1 MKLRD
6 HPLMSYRGVSNWP
19 PAWVGKDTK
28 ELRQPSGEI
37 GILKNAILSK
47 LKPHSRF
54 YLLIEYEGEEYLGT
68 LFFDNQS
75 ACHQAYKLLSNHRGE
90 PVRKIGETDV
100 PELGSTVTTMLRRRT
115 CKVCGSV
122 DNCDFKVVDDVWRTA
137 IPIQY
142 QNEILCLKCFEFFA
156 SEKQIEL
163 LQPKRV

>member
-28 ELRQPSGEI
+28 ELQQPSGEI

-68 LFFDNQS
+68 LFLIISPRAIKPTNFYPIIVASPFVRLVKLMFPS
-75 ACHQAYKLLSNHRGE
+75 ADQ
-90 PVRKIGETDV
+90 P
-100 PELGSTVTTMLRRRT
+100 
-115 CKVCGSV
+115 
-122 DNCDFKVVDDVWRTA
+122 
-137 IPIQY
+137 
-142 QNEILCLKCFEFFA
+142 
-156 SEKQIEL
+156 
-163 LQPKRV
+163 LQPCCVEERAKYAVP